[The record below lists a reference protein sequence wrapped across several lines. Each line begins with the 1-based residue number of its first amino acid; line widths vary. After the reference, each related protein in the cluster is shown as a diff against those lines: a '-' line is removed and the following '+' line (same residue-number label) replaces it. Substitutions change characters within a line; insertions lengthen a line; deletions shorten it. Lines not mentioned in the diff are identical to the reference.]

1 MGRCVWLSV
10 TWPAIVAE
18 PGVGVGV
25 GLGTG
30 LLGVGKGDGTG
41 SGVGRGDDDA
51 VGIGVG
57 RVRPDV
63 RAGTAA
69 FVASWIAWPG
79 RGSERGATRWWET
92 AGYVASGNPG
102 TF

>member
-41 SGVGRGDDDA
+41 SGVGVGDDDA
-51 VGIGVG
+51 GHQ
-57 RVRPDV
+57 
-63 RAGTAA
+63 
-69 FVASWIAWPG
+69 ASSFAICG
-79 RGSERGATRWWET
+79 
-92 AGYVASGNPG
+92 
-102 TF
+102 